1 MDEVRAE
8 PPRRPRRAGSAPA
21 RGGGT
26 WVPGARYSNK
36 KRVRQG
42 KETLPVS
49 TVVTSAGWVGGC
61 MVLAVYALLVLG
73 KLHSAAA
80 SFQVTNVLGGYC

>member
-1 MDEVRAE
+1 M
-8 PPRRPRRAGSAPA
+8 
-21 RGGGT
+21 
-26 WVPGARYSNK
+26 
-36 KRVRQG
+36 
-42 KETLPVS
+42 S